1 MLRDTSFANRI
12 NQCDVAVQNIQELAP
27 NIPGGEAHLAEIRL
41 QVDALRTSQ
50 ESIQM
55 LRGKVTDLVIL
66 RQQQNK
72 KAGAAFR
79 LLAAAARSHYGFA
92 NPLLE
97 SFNVRS
103 EHRAKRGRKKKEVKP
118 TPEV

>member
-1 MLRDTSFANRI
+1 MRDTSFADKI
-12 NQCDVAVQNIQELAP
+12 SQCEVAVQNIQELAP
-27 NIPGGEAHLAEIRL
+27 NIPGGDGHLAEIRL

-50 ESIQM
+50 ESIQL
-55 LRGKVTDLVIL
+55 LRAKLTDLVIL
-66 RQQQNK
+66 RQQQSK
-72 KAGAAFR
+72 KASGAFR

-97 SFNVRS
+97 SFNIRS

-118 TPEV
+118 APEV